1 MWELKPLEENIGRNL
16 DLWLG
21 NDFLDIAKAQAT

>member
-1 MWELKPLEENIGRNL
+1 MWELKPLEENRGTNL

-21 NDFLDIAKAQAT
+21 NNFLDIAKAQET